1 MKQLGLYLLLFF
13 ALFGLG
19 NLNAQGNAADDAKS
33 RAVEYYYM
41 HANAL
46 LLQERIDEAFDML
59 EHCLAIDPESSAVM
73 HDLAL
78 FHQLLGND
86 SIAKSM
92 LERIVAKEPGN
103 VNYSEALI
111 NYYASNDDRQSA
123 IALYERMLGE
133 SEVKDEIYMA
143 LYSLYSEENEHDK
156 AADVLDKLE
165 VITGKNE
172 IISLHR
178 VKTYVFMQDST
189 RALAAARKM
198 LVDFPGGSSG
208 SLLGDIYTQFG
219 DYANAEKAYLAA
231 LERDSTD
238 LSSLASLANVYVS
251 TDRDSLYRKSV
262 ERYVKSEG
270 LDSQQRAETLANF
283 SMFYSSKDSLYVKAL
298 FEDLM
303 QLPFDQASITEVYA
317 RYLLYKGTE
326 PEEIPH
332 LFERV
337 LQYEPDNRWA
347 IIQLLFLAV
356 DKNDSEN
363 VIRLSD
369 DAIMYFPE
377 TLLLYFY
384 KARAAYLLGS
394 KTEAAEVLELG
405 LSRRSDEDETDILTA
420 SYSFLGDLYHDFGDM
435 DKCMAAYDSALV
447 YNPDNISV
455 LNNYAYFLALDGRE
469 LERALEMS
477 SKTIEQEPDDPTYI
491 DTYAWVLFCLER
503 YEEAK
508 PYAEKLLQNTGAISN
523 VEYHHCGDIFAKCGD
538 IKRAVECW
546 QKALDAGDESKILK
560 KKIKKRKYYP
570 NAKRKRK

>member
-1 MKQLGLYLLLFF
+1 MGLYLLLLF

-19 NLNAQGNAADDAKS
+19 GLNAQENPDEDAKS

-46 LLQERIDEAFDML
+46 LLQERIDEAFEML
-59 EHCLAIDPESSAVM
+59 EHCLAVDPESSAVM

-78 FHQLLGND
+78 FHQVLGND
-86 SIAKSM
+86 SIAKNM

-103 VNYSEALI
+103 VSYCEALI

-123 IALYERMLGE
+123 IALYERMLDG
-133 SEVKDEIYMA
+133 SEAKDDIYMA
-143 LYSLYSEENEHDK
+143 LYSLYSEELEHDK

-178 VKTYVFMQDST
+178 VKTYVFMQDSA
-189 RALAAARKM
+189 RALDAARRM
-198 LVDFPGGSSG
+198 LVDFPEGNNGP
-208 SLLGDIYTQFG
+208 LLGEIYSQFG
-219 DYANAEKAYLAA
+219 DYANAERAYLAA
-231 LERDSTD
+231 LEKDSAD
-238 LSSLASLANVYVS
+238 LLSLASLANVYVS

-262 ERYVKSEG
+262 ERYVKSEN
-270 LDSQQRAETLANF
+270 LDSHQRAETLVNF
-283 SMFYSSKDSLYVKAL
+283 SMYCGSKDSLYVQAL
-298 FEDLM
+298 FEELM

-317 RYLLYKGTE
+317 KYLLYEGAE
-326 PEEIPH
+326 PDDISH
-332 LFERV
+332 LFERI

-347 IIQLLFLAV
+347 IIQLLVLAV
-356 DKNDSEN
+356 GRNDSEE

-377 TLLLYFY
+377 KLAVYFY
-384 KARAAYLLGS
+384 KAGAVYLLGN
-394 KTEAAEVLELG
+394 KAEAAEILELG
-405 LSRRSDEDETDILTA
+405 LSRRSEDEDSDVLTA
-420 SYSFLGDLYHDFGDM
+420 SFAFLGDAYHELGDM

-447 YNPDNISV
+447 CNPDDIAV
-455 LNNYAYFLALDGRE
+455 LNNYAYFLALDGKE

-477 SKTIEQEPDDPTYI
+477 ARTIEQKPDDPTYI

-508 PYAEKLLQNTGAISN
+508 PYAEKLLRNTDAISN

-538 IKRAVECW
+538 IERAVECW

-570 NAKRKRK
+570 DAKRKRK